1 MTTNEKLICFDPFC
15 LDLVNECLL
24 RGSEEIRLRP
34 KAFAVLDYL
43 LERPGRLVTKK
54 EVLDAVWPE
63 TFVGEGVLKVA
74 IRQIREALHDD
85 PACPRFIETAHRRGY
100 RFIGQIVGRAESAAD
115 QEVQSRTT
123 VDPAPPRAAK
133 SPPQGVG
140 RENALSL
147 IRDRLGR
154 MLAGERQIVFVTG
167 EAGIGK
173 TALVDTLVRGIAS
186 AGNVRIG
193 RGQCL
198 EHYGTSEAF
207 LPVLDAIGRL

>member
-43 LERPGRLVTKK
+43 LGRPGRLVTKK

-100 RFIGQIVGRAESAAD
+100 RFIGQIVGRGNIPAAD
-115 QEVQSRTT
+115 EERRSHTSVGSAPSR
-123 VDPAPPRAAK
+123 PAK
-133 SPPQGVG
+133 SPLQVVG
-140 RENALSL
+140 RDSALSL
-147 IRDRLGR
+147 MRDRLER
-154 MLAGERQIVFVTG
+154 MLAGERQI
-167 EAGIGK
+167 
-173 TALVDTLVRGIAS
+173 
-186 AGNVRIG
+186 
-193 RGQCL
+193 
-198 EHYGTSEAF
+198 
-207 LPVLDAIGRL
+207 